1 MNNLT
6 SSSVQRKSQSMW
18 TGRDYM
24 KDTLLTAVNMN
35 LYQELRPATEHVV
48 HIHKVGLSKSK
59 KGKLLHHKVHHTRA
73 YSAQ

>member
-24 KDTLLTAVNMN
+24 KDTLLTAANMTLN
-35 LYQELRPATEHVV
+35 QELRTATEHVV
-48 HIHKVGLSKSK
+48 HIHKVGIK
-59 KGKLLHHKVHHTRA
+59 K
-73 YSAQ
+73 